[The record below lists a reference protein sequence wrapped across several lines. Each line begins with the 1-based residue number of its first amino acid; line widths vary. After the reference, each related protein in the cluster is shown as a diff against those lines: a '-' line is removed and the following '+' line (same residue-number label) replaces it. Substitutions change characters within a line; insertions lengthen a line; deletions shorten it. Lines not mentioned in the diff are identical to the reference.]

1 MTIDAMLRSADRATM
16 EATMLRFGI
25 LVEEVT
31 EPTYDD
37 DGTVLTEGF
46 TTLRPAAGVHIK
58 WGIPIWTTKPTY
70 DAEGNVLTE
79 GVQDARFHADM
90 RVVSPATET
99 IDEDS
104 GLPKVQ
110 YILDIWRWYGT
121 EGTPNKNEESFE
133 FFGVEW
139 IDPETVSS
147 PAHRFM

>member
-1 MTIDAMLRSADRATM
+1 MIDAMLRSADRATM

-25 LVEEVT
+25 LVEDT
-31 EPTYDD
+31 DA
-37 DGTVLTEGF
+37 DGVK
-46 TTLRPAAGVHIK
+46 TLRPAAGVHIK
-58 WGIPIWTTKPTY
+58 WGILIWTTRPTY
-70 DAEGNVLTE
+70 DADGNVLTA
-79 GVQDARFHADM
+79 GVQDSRFHADM

-110 YILDIWRWYGT
+110 YILDIWKGYGT
-121 EGTPNKNEESFE
+121 VGSPNKDEESFE

-147 PAHRFM
+147 PAHRFL

>member
-1 MTIDAMLRSADRATM
+1 MIDAMLRSADRATM

-25 LVEEVT
+25 LVDEA
-31 EPTYDD
+31 DA
-37 DGTVLTEGF
+37 DGAK
-46 TTLRPAAGVHIK
+46 TLRPAAGVHIK
-58 WGIPIWTTKPTY
+58 WGIPIWTTQPTY
-70 DAEGNVLTE
+70 DADGTVLTA
-79 GVQDARFHADM
+79 GVQDSRFHADM

-110 YILDIWRWYGT
+110 YILDIWKGYGT
-121 EGTPNKNEESFE
+121 VGSPNKDEESFE

-147 PAHRFM
+147 PAHRFL